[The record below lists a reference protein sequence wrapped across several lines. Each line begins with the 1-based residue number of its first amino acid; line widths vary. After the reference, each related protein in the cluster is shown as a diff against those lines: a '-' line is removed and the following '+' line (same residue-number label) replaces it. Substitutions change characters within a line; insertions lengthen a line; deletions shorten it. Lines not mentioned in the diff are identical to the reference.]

1 MRIFVTG
8 ATGFVGSAVV
18 QELIG
23 AGHEVLALVRSD
35 AGAKQLKAW
44 GADVHRGDL
53 EDLDQLARGAASAD
67 GVIHCAFNH
76 DFSRFEANS
85 AMDRRAID
93 TLGGALEGSERPL
106 IVTSGL
112 ALLAPGRLALESDEG
127 PQPTRAF
134 PRASEAAAAALA
146 ARGVHAAVV
155 RLPPSVH
162 GEGDH
167 GFVPILVRLA
177 QEKRAAAY
185 IGEGRNRWAAV
196 HRLDAARVYR
206 LAIERGAADGPYHAI
221 AEEGIPFREIAG
233 AIGRGI
239 GVPVESKS
247 GDAAK
252 EYFAWFEMFA
262 GMDLAGSSARTRA
275 LLGWEPTRP
284 GLLDDIANAGYV

>member
-18 QELIG
+18 QELLE
-23 AGHEVLALVRSD
+23 ARHEVLALARSD
-35 AGAKQLKAW
+35 AGAKQLKEW
-44 GADVHRGDL
+44 GAEVHRGDL
-53 EDLDQLARGAASAD
+53 EDLDRLAQGAASAD

-76 DFSRFEANS
+76 DFSKFEANS
-85 AMDRRAID
+85 AIDRRAIE

-106 IVTSGL
+106 LVTSGL

-127 PQPTRAF
+127 PQPTPAF

-146 ARGVHAAVV
+146 ARGVRAAVV

-177 QEKRAAAY
+177 REKGAAAS
-185 IGEGRNRWAAV
+185 IGDGRNRWAAV

-206 LAIERGAADGPYHAI
+206 LAIERGAVDGAYHAI

-233 AIGRGI
+233 AIGRGL

-262 GMDLAGSSARTRA
+262 GMDLAASSARTRT

-284 GLLDDIANAGYV
+284 RLLDDIANAGYV